1 VSTSRH
7 EDVFEIP
14 FTPDD
19 VELILQDHTANDA
32 ITERLRVAV
41 PAGDGEIS
49 ISATIE
55 ELDDLLDSLAAFAGH
70 CDDATT
76 VDRLDLLSAR
86 LEMLGRV
93 LVLLEYAEEAA
104 SEARPAP
111 RRRRRVYALQLRIE
125 LLGVDPPIWRRIQI
139 SSESTLWDLHVAIQ
153 DAMGWQDYHLHEF
166 QFLGTNARVGLPVED
181 ETLETLPGW
190 EQRVDQYLSFNAP
203 LALYHYDFGDS
214 WLHEIRF
221 EDVVPKDAR
230 RKYPRCLAGARHCP
244 PEDCGGADQYAE
256 FLKAIAD
263 PGHEEHQAYLDWVG
277 GHFDPEAFDARK
289 VRFSDPRT
297 RLKQMLGSP
306 GDE

>member
-1 VSTSRH
+1 VSISWDDR
-7 EDVFEIP
+7 VFEIP

-19 VELILQDHTANDA
+19 VKLVLQDQIANDA
-32 ITERLRVAV
+32 ITERIRAAA

-49 ISATIE
+49 IPATIE

-93 LVLLEYAEEAA
+93 LLLLEQARGAA
-104 SEARPAP
+104 PKPRPAP
-111 RRRRRVYALQLRIE
+111 RDRRRDYVLELRIE

-166 QFLGTNARVGLPVED
+166 QFLGTNARVGIPLED
-181 ETLETLPGW
+181 ETLEMLPGW
-190 EQRVDQYLSFNAP
+190 EQRVDHYLSFAAP
-203 LALYHYDFGDS
+203 LALYQYDFGDS

-221 EDVVPKDAR
+221 EGVFSKDAR
-230 RKYPRCLAGARHCP
+230 RNYPRCLAGVRHCP

-256 FLKAIAD
+256 FLRAIAD
-263 PGHEEHQAYLDWVG
+263 PEHEEHQSYLDWVG
-277 GHFDPEAFDARK
+277 GRFNPEAFDARK
-289 VRFSDPRT
+289 VRFSDSRT
-297 RLKQMLGSP
+297 RLKEMLEDP
-306 GDE
+306 DEA